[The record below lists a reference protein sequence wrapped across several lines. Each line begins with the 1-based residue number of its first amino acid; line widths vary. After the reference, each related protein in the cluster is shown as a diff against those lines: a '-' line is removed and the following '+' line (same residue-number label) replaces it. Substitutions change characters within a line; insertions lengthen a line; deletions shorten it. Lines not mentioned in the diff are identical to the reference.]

1 MARSEFGF
9 FERTHLGGEQ
19 DLTVEGGNIFASD
32 TLEADS
38 QATWLKV
45 RDIMRTFLNPARM
58 ADMLDFMRVSA
69 AQKING
75 DIPGAVRVTSKALE
89 LTQEEESG
97 VLRYLI
103 SGGDLSKWGL
113 ANAVTRVASDSVS
126 YDRATEI
133 EAAGGN
139 LLSLTKDEWMEVAT
153 AVPSKN

>member
-1 MARSEFGF
+1 MKLHQSQIFVIVF
-9 FERTHLGGEQ
+9 
-19 DLTVEGGNIFASD
+19 IFA
-32 TLEADS
+32 AFF
-38 QATWLKV
+38 ATAMSGWFPFIPGRLAVDVKQQRAIGV
-45 RDIMRTFLNPARM
+45 SEIIDPEFVC
-58 ADMLDFMRVSA
+58 RVSPC
-69 AQKING
+69 
-75 DIPGAVRVTSKALE
+75 DYVYE
-89 LTQEEESG
+89 EEESG

-113 ANAVTRVASDSVS
+113 ANAITRVASDSVS